1 MSAYANAKALGRD
14 AVLEKIKAMNLYE
27 AGVYRE
33 KMTDHIQKAQEAAA
47 EEGVDMCAVA
57 ALNNADTDMV
67 FLELVR
73 QAPDKI
79 LAGAAIAAIASGAG
93 KAVLESGVNAAPEGK
108 AEETVSAAE
117 EAPAEEENR
126 PESPVRDEEPAE
138 EKEPD
143 PAGEDQTASEPGE
156 A

>member
-67 FLELVR
+67 FLELVKK
-73 QAPDKI
+73 APDKI

-93 KAVLESGVNAAPEGK
+93 KAVLMLPEKEGELADSLK
-108 AEETVSAAE
+108 EKAAE
-117 EAPAEEENR
+117 YGVEVVNEFLNIR
-126 PESPVRDEEPAE
+126 
-138 EKEPD
+138 
-143 PAGEDQTASEPGE
+143 QN
-156 A
+156 